1 MRRGWTKFL
10 LLASAAAILA
20 AIVPAKAQDD
30 DAATRIPRA
39 NEITLVGLRP
49 GRDTLAF
56 AERRLRTKPD
66 AQSSDGTTEWHDLCT
81 GRAIKLEVDAK
92 GVIQS
97 VTISAI
103 ASDTGKCSGHHGK
116 FINDTEWQ
124 TGHGL
129 RLGDSENRVSELY
142 GDANSAGPSVKGE
155 HELELLHYAFAWA
168 GSDVPQVMEILCA
181 RESGRVMEITL
192 AYPSL

>member
-1 MRRGWTKFL
+1 MRFL
-10 LLASAAAILA
+10 LLASAVAAALS
-20 AIVPAKAQDD
+20 
-30 DAATRIPRA
+30 AATVAEAQENPATKILRA

-49 GRDTLAF
+49 GRDTLAI
-56 AERRLRTKPD
+56 AEKRLRLKLESRAGD
-66 AQSSDGTTEWHDLCT
+66 ATTEWHDPCT
-81 GRAIKLEVDAK
+81 GRGIKLEVDAK

-97 VTISAI
+97 ITISAI
-103 ASDTGKCSGHHGK
+103 ASDQEKC
-116 FINDTEWQ
+116 NDRPARILNDKDWQ

-129 RLGDSENRVSELY
+129 RLGDSQDRVTELY

-155 HELELLHYAFAWA
+155 RELELLYYAFDWA

>member
-1 MRRGWTKFL
+1 MKYF
-10 LLASAAAILA
+10 LLASAAAALLTA
-20 AIVPAKAQDD
+20 AVSASAQEDP
-30 DAATRIPRA
+30 ATRIPRA
-39 NEITLVGLRP
+39 NELTLLGLRP
-49 GRDTLAF
+49 GKDTLAY
-56 AERRLRTKPD
+56 AEHRLRSKPD
-66 AQSSDGTTEWHDLCT
+66 AQTNDGTTAWSDSCT
-81 GRAIKLEVDAK
+81 GRAIKLEVDKK

-103 ASDTGKCSGHHGK
+103 ASDTGACKGNRK
-116 FINDTEWQ
+116 LVDDKDWQ

-129 RLGDSENRVSELY
+129 RLGDSQDRVFELY
-142 GDANSAGPSVKGE
+142 GDANSAGPSVKGDR
-155 HELELLHYAFAWA
+155 ELELLYYAFDWA

>member
-1 MRRGWTKFL
+1 LRRCSTKYFL
-10 LLASAAAILA
+10 LVSAAALLA
-20 AIVPAKAQDD
+20 AASSANAQEDPATK
-30 DAATRIPRA
+30 IPRA
-39 NEITLVGLRP
+39 NELTLLGLRP
-49 GRDTLAF
+49 GKDTLAI
-56 AERRLRTKPD
+56 AEHRLRTKPD
-66 AQSSDGTTEWHDLCT
+66 APTDDGTTEWSDACT

-103 ASDTGKCSGHHGK
+103 ASDTGKCSGHRGK
-116 FINDTEWQ
+116 FIDDVDWK

-129 RLGDSENRVSELY
+129 RLGDSQDRVSELY
-142 GDANSAGPSVKGE
+142 GDANSTGPSVKGDR
-155 HELELLHYAFAWA
+155 ELELLYYAFDWA

>member
-1 MRRGWTKFL
+1 MKRCSMKSF
-10 LLASAAAILA
+10 LLASAAAALLA
-20 AIVPAKAQDD
+20 TAGAARAQDD
-30 DAATRIPRA
+30 PATKIPRT
-39 NEITLVGLRP
+39 NEMTLLGLRP
-49 GRDTLAF
+49 GKDTLAF

-66 AQSSDGTTEWHDLCT
+66 AQTKDGTTEWSDACT

-97 VTISAI
+97 VTISAM
-103 ASDTGKCSGHHGK
+103 ASDTGNCSGRRVK
-116 FINDTEWQ
+116 LIDDAEWK

-129 RLGDSENRVSELY
+129 RLGDSQDRVSELY
-142 GDANSAGPSVKGE
+142 GDANSTGPSVKGDR
-155 HELELLHYAFAWA
+155 ELELLYYAFDWA

>member
-1 MRRGWTKFL
+1 MKLFL
-10 LLASAAAILA
+10 LVSAAALLA
-20 AIVPAKAQDD
+20 AAGPANAQDD
-30 DAATRIPRA
+30 PATKIPRT
-39 NEITLVGLRP
+39 NELTLLGLRP
-49 GRDTLAF
+49 GKDTLAI

-66 AQSSDGTTEWHDLCT
+66 APSSDGTTEWSDACT
-81 GRAIKLEVDAK
+81 GRAIKLEVGEK

-103 ASDTGKCSGHHGK
+103 ASDTGKCSGHRGK
-116 FINDTEWQ
+116 LVDDRDWQ

-129 RLGDSENRVSELY
+129 RLGDTQDRVAEMY
-142 GDANSAGPSVKGE
+142 GDANSTGPSVKGD
-155 HELELLHYAFAWA
+155 HELELLYYAFDWA